1 MTSETAYL
9 NGGNANHHHQH
20 NNYHLKPPTNDNSFT
35 QSSSSSSPSPSSSSS
50 LNNSSSEQQ
59 QQQQDVAPL
68 YDPSIKYPLE
78 NSWSFWFYKG
88 EKSKSWKENVKFIT
102 TVDYVEDFWAVYNHL
117 QLVSKINVGCDY
129 MFFKKDVPPMW
140 EDPANSDGGVWKLN
154 LDKKYHNSCL
164 DTYWLNILLALIG
177 DQFCEEAPFVNGVW
191 VNVRG
196 KIDKISLWTRSAKN
210 AEAQLKIGNRFR
222 EILGIKEKEQI
233 LSYEEHAASAA
244 GGADT
249 GALYKV

>member
-50 LNNSSSEQQ
+50 LNNSSSDQQ

-102 TVDYVEDFWAVYNHL
+102 TVDYVEDFWAYEN
-117 QLVSKINVGCDY
+117 
-129 MFFKKDVPPMW
+129 
-140 EDPANSDGGVWKLN
+140 
-154 LDKKYHNSCL
+154 
-164 DTYWLNILLALIG
+164 TLLYST
-177 DQFCEEAPFVNGVW
+177 F
-191 VNVRG
+191 
-196 KIDKISLWTRSAKN
+196 TR
-210 AEAQLKIGNRFR
+210 
-222 EILGIKEKEQI
+222 I
-233 LSYEEHAASAA
+233 LSFIRIK
-244 GGADT
+244 T
-249 GALYKV
+249 